1 MSDLGYILRKA
12 RIDRKIS
19 LDDLQEVTK
28 IRKRYLEAIEEGN
41 YKVLPG
47 SFYVRAFIKSYAEA
61 VGLDPTEVL
70 NMYQTTNPS
79 PVSEKP
85 AVETIRTKRTSV
97 RNMEKLSRWASSVM
111 FICFILLIFGIVY
124 YYTYKNHKGTPAEDK
139 PSQTQS
145 PRITDSTNPSAG
157 TKSSST
163 ANATGDSKAAAI
175 PTPTPTPS
183 PTPTPAVQVKF
194 SSSEKGVDNYTITG
208 TSKLDIQMKITGAQ
222 CWIQVN
228 ALTDTGVKG
237 DMLRQKLYKN
247 GDTDS
252 FDLTS
257 SAYLNV
263 GAASAL
269 ELTVNGTV
277 VPVGDTPN
285 PKRVQ
290 LNLQKS

>member
-1 MSDLGYILRKA
+1 MSDLGNILRKT
-12 RIDRKIS
+12 RLERKIS

-79 PVSEKP
+79 LIVDKPV
-85 AVETIRTKRTSV
+85 VETIRTNRTSV
-97 RNMEKLSRWASSVM
+97 RNTEKLSRWASSVM

-124 YYTYKNHKGTPAEDK
+124 YYTYKNYKGTPADQK

-145 PRITDSTNPSAG
+145 SRITNSTNPSSSV
-157 TKSSST
+157 KS
-163 ANATGDSKAAAI
+163 NASGDGKVAPL
-175 PTPTPTPS
+175 PTPTPTPV
-183 PTPTPAVQVKF
+183 PTQTPAAVQVKF
-194 SSSEKGVDNYTITG
+194 SNSEKGVDNYTITG
-208 TSKLDIQMKITGAQ
+208 TANLNIKMKITGA
-222 CWIQVN
+222 CWIRIDSLAADGAKEN
-228 ALTDTGVKG
+228 
-237 DMLRQKLYKN
+237 MLRQKLYN
-247 GDTDS
+247 AGDTDA
-252 FDLTS
+252 FDLVS

-269 ELTVNGTV
+269 ELNVNGTV
-277 VPVGDTPN
+277 IPVGDTPN
-285 PKRVQ
+285 PKRIQ
-290 LNLQKS
+290 LNLQKN